1 MSDPPRARRRRA
13 SFSAQTQT
21 RGRPRHGFRAARRS
35 RGPPA
40 RRSRGLRAGAAAAP
54 ALCPAARL
62 SAGLDG
68 APHLLYRYSQTS
80 CGRITTRS
88 SM

>member
-21 RGRPRHGFRAARRS
+21 RGRPRHCFRA
-35 RGPPA
+35 A
-40 RRSRGLRAGAAAAP
+40 RRSRGLRAGAVAAP

>member
-35 RGPPA
+35 RGP
-40 RRSRGLRAGAAAAP
+40 RAGAAAAP
-54 ALCPAARL
+54 SLCPAARL

>member
-40 RRSRGLRAGAAAAP
+40 AGAEGRAGAAAAP
-54 ALCPAARL
+54 SLCPAARL

>member
-21 RGRPRHGFRAARRS
+21 RGRPRHGFRATRRS

-40 RRSRGLRAGAAAAP
+40 AGAEGRAGAAAAP
-54 ALCPAARL
+54 ALSPAARL

>member
-1 MSDPPRARRRRA
+1 MSDPLRARRRRA

-21 RGRPRHGFRAARRS
+21 RGRPRHGFHAARRS
-35 RGPPA
+35 RGP
-40 RRSRGLRAGAAAAP
+40 RAGAAAAP
-54 ALCPAARL
+54 ALSPAARL